1 MSSELSLLLFLLFFL
16 VGFSSVILYFVFGL
30 SLTTILIAI
39 VVAVVLLPLLSLG
52 SNSLLLYM
60 NSYMLALLFLILLS
74 S

>member
-1 MSSELSLLLFLLFFL
+1 
-16 VGFSSVILYFVFGL
+16 
-30 SLTTILIAI
+30 LTTILIAI